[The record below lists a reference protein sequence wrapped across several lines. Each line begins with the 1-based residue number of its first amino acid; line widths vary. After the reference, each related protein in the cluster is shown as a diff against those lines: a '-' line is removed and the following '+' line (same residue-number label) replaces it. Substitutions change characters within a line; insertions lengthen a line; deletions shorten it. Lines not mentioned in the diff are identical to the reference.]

1 MNEGAPMTNTDILE
15 KAASRLKSA
24 TYSPKKLAL
33 LHAGVTA
40 GVTLL
45 FAVITH
51 ILTGT
56 MDSAAG
62 LSGLDTRTTL
72 RFAQTALMLLVTVA
86 LPFWELG
93 YTRAAILYAKNDTP
107 QPKDLLYGFRR
118 FLPALGLM
126 LIRAFAVS
134 MTAVLCL
141 QVAGLLF
148 AMSPWA
154 TDALMLMQQPGLS
167 DEALM
172 QALQTEL
179 TPIYGIWG
187 VVLIAAVL
195 VLYYRF
201 RLADIY
207 LLEGKGPL
215 AALYESL
222 RRTRYHWRQLVCLDL
237 RFWLYYLGL
246 GLCAAVAYLDLL
258 LPYLGITLNPDVT
271 FWVCTV
277 LGQLGSTALLTCF
290 APKVQTCY
298 AIFAAT
304 PQ

>member
-1 MNEGAPMTNTDILE
+1 MDNKTIIETAQG
-15 KAASRLKSA
+15 RLNAA
-24 TYSPKKLAL
+24 TYSPKKLSF
-33 LHAGVTA
+33 LHAGITA

-45 FAVITH
+45 FALITH

-56 MDSAAG
+56 MDSAVG
-62 LSGLDTRTTL
+62 LSGLDTRTAL

-118 FLPALGLM
+118 FFPALGLI
-126 LIRAFAVS
+126 LIRTFAVS
-134 MTAVLCL
+134 MVAVVSL
-141 QVAGLLF
+141 QVAGFLF

-154 TDALMLMQQPGLS
+154 TDALVLMQQPGLS
-167 DEALM
+167 DEARM

-207 LLEGKGPL
+207 LLAGKGPL

-222 RRTRYHWRQLVCLDL
+222 KRTRYTWRQLVCLDF

-246 GLCAAVAYLDLL
+246 ALCTLVAYLDLL
-258 LPYLGITLNPDVT
+258 LPLVGVNLNPEVA
-271 FWVCTV
+271 FWVFTV
-277 LGQLGSTALLTCF
+277 LGQLGSVALLTIN
-290 APKVQTCY
+290 APKVQTAY
-298 AIFAAT
+298 ALFAT
-304 PQ
+304 SEN

>member
-1 MNEGAPMTNTDILE
+1 MTNTDILE
-15 KAASRLKSA
+15 KANSCLKGA
-24 TYSPKKLAL
+24 TYSPKKLSF
-33 LHAGVTA
+33 LHAGITA

-45 FAVITH
+45 FALITH

-56 MDSAAG
+56 MDSAVG
-62 LSGLDTRTTL
+62 LSGLDTRTAL

-118 FLPALGLM
+118 FFPALGLI
-126 LIRAFAVS
+126 LIRTIAVS
-134 MTAVLCL
+134 MVAVVSL
-141 QVAGLLF
+141 QVAGFLF

-154 TDALMLMQQPGLS
+154 TDALVLMQQPGLS
-167 DEALM
+167 DEARM

-207 LLEGKGPL
+207 LLAGKGPL

-222 RRTRYHWRQLVCLDL
+222 KRTRYTWRQLVCLDF

-246 GLCAAVAYLDLL
+246 GLCTAVAYLDLL
-258 LPYLGITLNPDVT
+258 LPYLGIPLNREVA
-271 FWVCTV
+271 FWVFTV
-277 LGQLGSTALLTCF
+277 LGQIGNVALLTTF
-290 APKVQTCY
+290 APKAQTAY
-298 AIFAAT
+298 ALFAT
-304 PQ
+304 EN